1 MLQLCSTKCGRK
13 HIRDRNAY
21 VILRS
26 LHMWETD
33 PAGKLA
39 AENLISIM
47 IDDEPAKGMEDLRS
61 VEIPEEVEMKLQK
74 AYEEQEKE
82 VEEETSKLRAEGEQ
96 KEVPTRSDS
105 YIMLHRALFVQQPS
119 R

>member
-1 MLQLCSTKCGRK
+1 MLQLCSTKLGRK
-13 HIRDRNAY
+13 HVRDRNAY

-61 VEIPEEVEMKLQK
+61 VEIPEDVERKLQK
-74 AYEEQEKE
+74 AYEEQQKE
-82 VEEETSKLRAEGEQ
+82 VDEETSKLQTEKEETEKEQTEVETLNSQAEEQ
-96 KEVPTRSDS
+96 QT
-105 YIMLHRALFVQQPS
+105 
-119 R
+119 